1 MTHLLALVLCS
12 ALQPAFGLPLAGEEA
27 ERFLLNAEVVQMR
40 PLDVGITRP
49 QQATLTD
56 GRRTLKAAWKTVD
69 EFRRGITEF
78 ERGPSEVQFR
88 DSYKYEIAA
97 YELDKLLGLELVPPA
112 VNREIG
118 GQNGALVLWV
128 EGAMT
133 EYDRRQRKL
142 KPKDTKPWSEQL
154 YKLRLLHQ
162 LTHNSDFTNMR
173 NVLIDPAFRI
183 YAIDHTRAFRLRD
196 SLLAE
201 ETLVRFS
208 RSVLEKLRRLDEPT
222 LEEKLGDWLGEF
234 EIQGL
239 LKRRDRIV
247 NRAERLVRERGE
259 SAVLYP

>member
-1 MTHLLALVLCS
+1 MTCLLALVLCT
-12 ALQPAFGLPLAGEEA
+12 ALQPAFGLPLSGEEA
-27 ERFLLNAEVVQMR
+27 ERFLLSAEVVQMR
-40 PLDVGITRP
+40 PLEVGITRP

-56 GRRTLKAAWKTVD
+56 GQRTLKAAWKTLD
-69 EFRRGITEF
+69 EFRRGVTEF
-78 ERGPSEVQFR
+78 ERGPSEVEFR

-97 YELDKLLGLELVPPA
+97 YELDKLLGLELVPPT
-112 VNREIG
+112 VKREID
-118 GQNGALVLWV
+118 GQRGAMVLWV

-142 KPKDTKPWSEQL
+142 EPKDPARWSEQL

-162 LTHNSDFTNMR
+162 LTYNSDFQNMR
-173 NVLIDPAFRI
+173 NVLIDPEFRI

-201 ETLVRFS
+201 ETLARFS

-222 LEEKLGDWLGEF
+222 LEEKLGDWLSGF
-234 EIQGL
+234 EIGAL

-247 NRAERLVRERGE
+247 ERAERLVGERGE
-259 SAVLYP
+259 AAVLYP